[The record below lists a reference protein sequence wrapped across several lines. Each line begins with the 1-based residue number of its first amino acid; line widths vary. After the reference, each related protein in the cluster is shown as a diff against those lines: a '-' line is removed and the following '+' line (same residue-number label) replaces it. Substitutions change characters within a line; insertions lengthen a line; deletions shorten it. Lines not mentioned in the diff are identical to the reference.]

1 MIRKIKALGTGC
13 VILLVSLIVFGCK
26 QQAKEKEPV
35 VNAAGQTATVEVG
48 IFNAVQLKDELVQT
62 IRTGPKPKEMMEFL
76 SQSGVAYMPQ
86 LTVPLGNVEKFMTSV
101 DQTLA
106 NGMYRFDTYYA
117 KVFNRQDVVVQTFDV
132 FEKLATRQGQEAEL
146 AEFKLIQE
154 KVKANVNNKDS
165 LDAIITDAINKYGS
179 QITQGLSG
187 EKSGFYGLMYVGIN
201 IEGMYI
207 LTQSALMAKDNKAL
221 IDFIGKQKER
231 VEINYMV
238 LELLSANEAVAP
250 VYEKMKP
257 VLAVFQNN
265 PQFTE
270 KQLKEVA
277 NLIADLRKDIVK

>member
-1 MIRKIKALGTGC
+1 MIRKIKSLRTGY
-13 VILLVSLIVFGCK
+13 VILLVSLIVVGCK
-26 QQAKEKEPV
+26 QPAKVKEPV

-48 IFNAVQLKDELVQT
+48 IFNAVQLKDELVET

-86 LTVPLGNVEKFMTSV
+86 LTVPLGNVEKYMTSV
-101 DQTLA
+101 DLTLA

-132 FEKLATRQGQEAEL
+132 FEKLATKQGQEAEL
-146 AEFKLIQE
+146 AEFKLIQD

-165 LDAIITDAINKYGS
+165 LDAIITDAINTYGG

-187 EKSGFYGLMYVGIN
+187 EKSGFYGLMYVGLN

-207 LTQSALMAKDNKAL
+207 LTQSALMASDKKML

-238 LELLSANEAVAP
+238 LELLSANEEVAP
-250 VYEKMKP
+250 VFEKMKP

-270 KQLKEVA
+270 KELKEVA
-277 NLIADLRKDIVK
+277 TLIADLRKNIVK